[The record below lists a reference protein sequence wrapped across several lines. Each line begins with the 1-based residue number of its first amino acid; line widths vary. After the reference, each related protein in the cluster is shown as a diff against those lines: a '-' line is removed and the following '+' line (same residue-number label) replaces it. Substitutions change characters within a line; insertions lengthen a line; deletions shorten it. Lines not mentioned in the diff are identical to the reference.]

1 MQLSFINQRAIVFVI
16 ILSIAALFWSGTNAG
31 VSAQEKLP
39 QPSGHINDFAAV
51 LDAATK
57 DRLEKVLENLKQRT
71 EIDFV
76 IATVKSAG
84 SEDLYDYS
92 LRIANDWK
100 IGSPASL
107 HKSVLLVI
115 AADNGKFFTQAT
127 RSARADLPDGLIGN
141 MGLRMRPR

>member
-1 MQLSFINQRAIVFVI
+1 MKLPFINQRAIVLVLI
-16 ILSIAALFWSGTNAG
+16 ISLITLFWFGATAG
-31 VSAQEKLP
+31 VSAQAKLP
-39 QPSGHINDFAAV
+39 KPNGHVNDFGEV

-100 IGSPASL
+100 IGSPSSL
-107 HKSVLLVI
+107 HK
-115 AADNGKFFTQAT
+115 
-127 RSARADLPDGLIGN
+127 
-141 MGLRMRPR
+141 